1 MWIFAARW
9 TEQVYVCATLYISDQ
24 VNSDWIIT
32 MTALYYLIQSFIWKF
47 SQLSNSGVN
56 VELRFNCVNGRV
68 NANLTADIGSSKPES
83 APRSFSGCKS
93 KPSRIRR
100 RNRRRAARLNEN
112 SEKDVNNH
120 HNTSQS
126 SVGEFYSDDNLDT
139 NLASNDVKDDC
150 DPKAEESTN
159 QIIKLYDNPDES
171 IQTSVNFKERKLP
184 THTPSSLT
192 NPIDF
197 LSSRTTPRNQTFT
210 STTWKSDQTDGPVIR
225 VVREEELN
233 LELKSLGMLTTHEL
247 EAGMF

>member
-139 NLASNDVKDDC
+139 NLASNDVRMIVTQKQKNL
-150 DPKAEESTN
+150 PIRLLSFM
-159 QIIKLYDNPDES
+159 IIPMKVSRLLS
-171 IQTSVNFKERKLP
+171 ILRKGSCQ
-184 THTPSSLT
+184 HTL
-192 NPIDF
+192 
-197 LSSRTTPRNQTFT
+197 L
-210 STTWKSDQTDGPVIR
+210 
-225 VVREEELN
+225 
-233 LELKSLGMLTTHEL
+233 HH
-247 EAGMF
+247 